1 MSVLTREE
9 AEKVLARISR
19 EAFYVYVLY
28 RPDGAPFYV
37 GKGRGR
43 RIFHH
48 EREALGLGRTH
59 KLNTIRAV
67 SRAGAAIGYEIRQV
81 FQCEAECLRLE
92 VELIRIYG
100 RHDLGTGP
108 LTNLTDGGE
117 GAAGLSDE
125 TLRRIDAAL
134 HGPDA
139 PGERGIANR
148 FFLRLC
154 EEVSS
159 VPVRPLST
167 TKLAHSVPHRVFRKP
182 SQRMAAALAASAIA
196 NRVLIETGALI
207 PRKIV
212 LEEAPM
218 VIENGVASDLLRA
231 NLAQLIGAANPS
243 DESFLLSGVGYD
255 AILSL
260 LDRRTLLGA
269 GVLLPEV

>member
-1 MSVLTREE
+1 MAVLTKNEAEE
-9 AEKVLARISR
+9 ALALIGR
-19 EAFYVYVLY
+19 EVFYVYLLY
-28 RPDGAPFYV
+28 RPDGTPFYV

-67 SRAGAAIGYEIRQV
+67 TRAGAAIGYQIHQV
-81 FQCEAECLRLE
+81 FECEAECLE
-92 VELIRIYG
+92 HEIELIRTYG

-108 LTNLTDGGE
+108 LTYLTDGGE
-117 GAAGLSDE
+117 GTVGLSEE

-159 VPVRPLST
+159 VPVRPLAT
-167 TKLAHSVPHRVFRKP
+167 TLVAHSAPHRVCRKP
-182 SQRMAAALAASAIA
+182 SKRMAAALAASAIA
-196 NRVLIETGALI
+196 NRVLIEPGAVI
-207 PRKIV
+207 PRKLFV
-212 LEEAPM
+212 EDAPM

-231 NLAQLIGAANPS
+231 GLAQLIGAANPR
-243 DESFLLSGVGYD
+243 DESFLLSGVGYE
-255 AILSL
+255 AVLRFL
-260 LDRRTLLGA
+260 EQGTLLGA
-269 GVLLPEV
+269 GVLLPHL